1 MHVIMVY
8 DINAKRVKKALKIC
22 RRYLFHVQKSVFEGN
37 ITEAQLNRLK
47 NELTKIIDVQS
58 DSVIIYKLESVKYVK
73 KEQVGIIEE
82 NTNIV

>member
-1 MHVIMVY
+1 MHVVMVY
-8 DINAKRVKKALKIC
+8 DVNKKRVKKALKIC
-22 RRYLFHVQKSVFEGN
+22 RKYLFHVQKSVFEGN

-47 NELTKIIDVQS
+47 NELSKVMDSQA

-73 KEQVGIIEE
+73 KEQLGVVEE